1 MPPTAEAYKRY
12 LKKFDEQET
21 EIEQLQETIKKL
33 QGTEFNQRKEFEN
46 YLGGLNLE

>member
-21 EIEQLQETIKKL
+21 EIEQFQETIKKL
-33 QGTEFNQRKEFEN
+33 PGPSSSSARPSTATWA
-46 YLGGLNLE
+46 G